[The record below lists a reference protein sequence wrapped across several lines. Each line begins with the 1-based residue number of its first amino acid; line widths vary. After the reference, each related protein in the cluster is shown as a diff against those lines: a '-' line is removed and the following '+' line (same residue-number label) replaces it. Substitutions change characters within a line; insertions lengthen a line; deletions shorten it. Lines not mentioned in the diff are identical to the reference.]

1 MTSSDTFRL
10 LHLADLHLGAGCAFL
25 KEKADERA
33 RDFERAFERAIQ
45 FAREPENGIK
55 LVIIAGDLF
64 DSHRPEARL
73 VQLVKR
79 GFATLSAAGVQ
90 VVVVP
95 GTHDTVSYRNSV
107 YRTED
112 FGDVLVALDTSEEPF
127 ALEVDGQ
134 PLFIYTAVRGPTCT
148 TVPIDKLTRTADDGI
163 HIGVL
168 HAAIQ
173 PESGIEFSDSELI
186 VTLPELARTRL
197 DYVALGHY
205 HDFNQYSTNG
215 VTAVYPGTLEGRSFD
230 ETGERYLVTTTFTPH
245 GPVVEKIPF
254 NARTMRQETI
264 DLDTTTCSDQT
275 ELCDR
280 IGQMADS
287 DTILRLTIT
296 GNAEFSLDTAAA
308 HAMLSDRFF
317 YLELIDETRVYS
329 ARWVE
334 QFKSEPTV
342 RGVFV
347 RKMLERIGR
356 AGSEQERK
364 KLDMALKFGLMELA
378 GNDAD

>member
-1 MTSSDTFRL
+1 MTASDTFRL
-10 LHLADLHLGAGCAFL
+10 LHLADLHLGATCAFL
-25 KEKADERA
+25 KEKAGERA
-33 RDFERAFERAIQ
+33 RDFERAFERAIEL
-45 FAREPENGIK
+45 ACNPETGIK

-64 DSHRPEARL
+64 DSHRPEPRL

-79 GFATLSAAGVQ
+79 GFATLSAADVQ
-90 VVVVP
+90 VVLVP

-127 ALEVDGQ
+127 SLDVGGQ
-134 PLFIYTAVRGPTCT
+134 PVFVYTAVRGPKCT
-148 TVPIDKLTRTADDGI
+148 TVPVEKLTRTASDGI

-173 PESGIEFSDSELI
+173 PESGIEFSDSELT
-186 VTLPELARTRL
+186 VTLQALARTHL
-197 DYVALGHY
+197 DYIALGHY
-205 HDFNQYSTNG
+205 HNFNQYRANS
-215 VTAVYPGTLEGRSFD
+215 VTAVYPGTLEGRSFT

-245 GPVVEKIPF
+245 GPVVEKTPF
-254 NARTMRQETI
+254 NARTLRQETI
-264 DLDTTTCSDQT
+264 YLDTTPCRDQT
-275 ELCDR
+275 ELCER
-280 IGQMADS
+280 IGMVADK

-317 YLELIDETRVYS
+317 HLELIDETRVYS
-329 ARWVE
+329 AQWVE
-334 QFKSEPTV
+334 QFKAEPTV
-342 RGVFV
+342 RGIFV
-347 RKMLERIGR
+347 RKMVEKIGR
-356 AGSEQERK
+356 AASERERK

-378 GNDAD
+378 GNNAD

>member
-1 MTSSDTFRL
+1 MTSSNTFRL
-10 LHLADLHLGAGCAFL
+10 LHLADLHLGAACAFL
-25 KEKADERA
+25 KDKAGERA
-33 RDFERAFERAIQ
+33 KDFERAFERAMA
-45 FAREPENGIK
+45 FAREPENDIK
-55 LVIIAGDLF
+55 LVVIAGDLF

-79 GFATLSAAGVQ
+79 GFATLSAAGVH

-95 GTHDTVSYRNSV
+95 GTHDTASYTNSV

-112 FGDVLVALDTSEEPF
+112 FGDALITLDTSEEPF

-134 PLFIYTAVRGPTCT
+134 PIFIYTVVRGPTCR
-148 TVPIDKLTRTADDGI
+148 TVPIDKLTRTAQDGI

-173 PESGIEFSDSELI
+173 PESGIEFADSELV
-186 VTLPELARTRL
+186 VTLPALAGTQL
-197 DYVALGHY
+197 DYIALGHY
-205 HDFNQYSTNG
+205 HDFNQYSANG

-230 ETGERYLVTTTFTPH
+230 ETGERYLVTTTFTSH
-245 GPVVEKIPF
+245 GPVVEKTPF
-254 NARTMRQETI
+254 NARTVRQETI
-264 DLDTTTCSDQT
+264 DLDTTPCSDQA

-280 IGQMADS
+280 IGQMADD

-296 GNAEFSLDTAAA
+296 GNAEFSLDTAVAR
-308 HAMLSDRFF
+308 AMLSDRFF
-317 YLELIDETRVYS
+317 YLELIDETRLYN

-347 RKMLERIGR
+347 RKMSEKIGR
-356 AGSEQERK
+356 AGSERERK
-364 KLDMALKFGLMELA
+364 KFDVALKYGLMELA

>member
-1 MTSSDTFRL
+1 MTSSNTFRL
-10 LHLADLHLGAGCAFL
+10 LHLADLHLGAPCAFL
-25 KEKADERA
+25 KEKANERA
-33 RDFERAFERAIQ
+33 RDFERAFERAME

-64 DSHRPEARL
+64 DSHRPEPRL

-79 GFATLSAAGVQ
+79 AFATLTAAGVQ

-95 GTHDTVSYRNSV
+95 GTHDTASYTNSV

-112 FGDVLVALDTSEEPF
+112 FGDIVVPLDTSEEPF
-127 ALEVDGQ
+127 ALKIDDQ
-134 PLFIYTAVRGPTCT
+134 PIYIYTAVRGPTCT
-148 TVPIDKLTRTADDGI
+148 TVPIDKLTRTANDGI
-163 HIGVL
+163 HIGVV

-186 VTLPELARTRL
+186 VTLSALARTHL

-205 HDFNQYSTNG
+205 HDFHQYCANG
-215 VTAVYPGTLEGRSFD
+215 VTVVYPGTLEGRSFD
-230 ETGERYLVTTTFTPH
+230 ETGERYLVTTTFTSH
-245 GPVVEKIPF
+245 GPVVEKNPF
-254 NARTMRQETI
+254 NARTMRQETM
-264 DLDTTTCSDQT
+264 DLDTTPCSDQK
-275 ELCDR
+275 ELCDT
-280 IGQMADS
+280 IEQMADD

-296 GNAEFSLDTAAA
+296 GNAEFSLDIAAT

-334 QFKSEPTV
+334 QFKAEPTV
-342 RGVFV
+342 RGVFA
-347 RKMLERIGR
+347 RKMLEKIGR
-356 AGSEQERK
+356 TESERERK
-364 KLDMALKFGLMELA
+364 KLDMALKYGLMELA